1 MLKRNI
7 VCFCLMVCVAA
18 FSGAASANPPYA
30 SILAYTQG
38 QNMQPTMNMLA
49 VLNVI
54 NLTPWEIYIGDPT
67 NNNDIMKGFSGS
79 QIPNTPTAVNS
90 FWLKGITGANDS
102 SGGGKQATGS
112 SGFAFHSVQIGLS
125 NPNNSWVQSSA
136 NNNKNYNSKSID
148 LTGKA
153 SNTTQKPYQN
163 YAAHTAYFSL
173 PIVVNST
180 NGQQNSKTAA
190 LNFMVTGSEGFATA
204 SAMSMGKYSYMAA
217 YALSFGDGT
226 NNYGWATNN
235 TNIPS
240 TMGAP
245 PYNSTQKVTQLLTI
259 QAAGSQS
266 GWAPSSITAGGSLSH
281 PVYLNTAALMVPNF
295 SNLSGVGVVQG
306 ISYDLVAL
314 LQSGDYANCSLIFMA
329 VPHGAITAGQ

>member
-49 VLNVI
+49 VLNII

-67 NNNDIMKGFSGS
+67 NKTDIMKGFSGS

-90 FWLKGITGANDS
+90 FWLKGVTGANDS
-102 SGGGKQATGS
+102 SGGGQQASGT

-148 LTGKA
+148 LTSKA
-153 SNTTQKPYQN
+153 SATTQKPYQN

-173 PIVVNST
+173 PIVINST
-180 NGQQNSKTAA
+180 NGQQNAKTAA

-204 SAMSMGKYSYMAA
+204 AAMSMGKYTYMAA

-235 TNIPS
+235 TNIPN
-240 TMGAP
+240 TYGAP

-266 GWAPSSITAGGSLSH
+266 GWAPSSITAGSLSK
-281 PVYLNTAALMVPNF
+281 PVYLNTAALMYPNF

>member
-1 MLKRNI
+1 MLKRSVI
-7 VCFCLMVCVAA
+7 FYCLLVFVASI
-18 FSGAASANPPYA
+18 SGLASANAPYA

-49 VLNVI
+49 VLNII

-67 NNNDIMKGFSGS
+67 NKNDIMKGFSGS

-102 SGGGKQATGS
+102 SGGGGQATGS

-136 NNNKNYNSKSID
+136 KSNTNYNSNSIN
-148 LTGKA
+148 LTSKA
-153 SNTTQKPYQN
+153 NNTTQNPYQN
-163 YAAHTAYFSL
+163 YAAYTAYFSL
-173 PIVVNST
+173 PIVINST
-180 NGQQNSKTAA
+180 NGQQNAKTAA

-204 SAMSMGKYSYMAA
+204 SSMSLDKYTYMAA

-235 TNIPS
+235 TSIPS
-240 TMGAP
+240 IMGAP
-245 PYNSTQKVTQLLTI
+245 PYSSTQKVTQLLTI

-266 GWAPSSITAGGSLSH
+266 GWAPSSITAGSLNK
-281 PVYLNTAALMVPNF
+281 PTYLNTAALMYPNF
-295 SNLSGVGVVQG
+295 SNLSGVGAVPG

-314 LQSGDYANCSLIFMA
+314 LQSGDYANCSLIFLA